1 MWGQDAFVIPYQ
13 WSNNTD
19 PMNAR
24 SVELYASTDRGRSWQ
39 KISEAQ
45 PSVRNFTYRAPGDG
59 EYWFAIRT
67 IDATG
72 NAWPAGPMQA
82 ELQVVVDTQSPQII
96 RLDGVIDAA
105 GQVTASWQAYDAHL
119 DNYSWTL
126 RYRTDQMTDW
136 QTVTPNTAGPASPTL
151 LVGQATWRVAP
162 GTKQVYLQASVRD
175 RAGNSRELGAVAS
188 ASAIPPGQLVGQGY
202 PQPTIGSASAD
213 GGPAFPSPQF
223 GFASRPALLPSLPAT
238 GATNDPFAA
247 AGQATL
253 PALPPIDSGP
263 QSSPAYSQA
272 APQFAQPQA
281 LSQPA
286 TSGWGNSLS
295 APASS
300 SWPVDNT
307 ASTPYSSSTNSPS
320 LSPWGPSPSENTNA
334 SSATGGLSPIGGSQS
349 SVNHFASL
357 SSGEPPQLAAA
368 APTAPQFAGQADQY
382 VNDLEF
388 EIDYQVD
395 RAGTFGVSRVE
406 LWGTRD
412 GGRSWRR
419 LAIDSDNVSPI
430 RASVPEPGDYGLR
443 IVVETAGGLDP
454 RTPRPGDRPELTLR
468 VDTDRPTAQL
478 MDVKQG
484 EAYFADHLVITWQAS
499 DADLSETPI
508 SLSYSSRAGGP
519 WIPLAT
525 GLANSGRYSWRLQ
538 RHLPGQ
544 IYIRLEAT
552 DRAGN
557 VTSSTTPTPI
567 SVSLPVP
574 TGSLQSVRGVG
585 R

>member
-1 MWGQDAFVIPYQ
+1 MPVIWGQDAFVIPYQ
-13 WSNNTD
+13 WTNNSD
-19 PMNAR
+19 PTNAR

-45 PSVRNFTYRAPGDG
+45 PSVRNFTYRAPADG

-67 IDATG
+67 IDAMG
-72 NAWPAGPMQA
+72 SSWPAGPMQA
-82 ELQVVVDTQSPQII
+82 ELQVVVDTLNPQII
-96 RLDGVIDAA
+96 RLDGVVDAT
-105 GQVTASWQAYDAHL
+105 GQATATWQAYDAHL
-119 DNYSWTL
+119 DSQSWIL

-136 QTVTPNTAGPASPTL
+136 QTVTPGAAGPASPTQL
-151 LVGQATWRVAP
+151 AGQASWRVPP
-162 GTKQVYLQASVRD
+162 GTRQVYLQASVRD
-175 RAGNSRELGAVAS
+175 QAGNSRELGAVA
-188 ASAIPPGQLVGQGY
+188 AATPPSQLAGQGY
-202 PQPTIGSASAD
+202 PQPTHSSPIAD
-213 GGPAFPSPQF
+213 SGPAFPIPQF
-223 GFASRPALLPSLPAT
+223 GFASRAT
-238 GATNDPFAA
+238 SPHVGATSDPFAA
-247 AGQATL
+247 AAQAAL
-253 PALPPIDSGP
+253 PALPPIDSWS
-263 QSSPAYSQA
+263 QANQAYSQHQA
-272 APQFAQPQA
+272 QPASQFAQP
-281 LSQPA
+281 
-286 TSGWGNSLS
+286 S

-300 SWPVDNT
+300 SWPADDT
-307 ASTPYSSSTNSPS
+307 AATPYDFSSAPS
-320 LSPWGPSPSENTNA
+320 LSPWGPS
-334 SSATGGLSPIGGSQS
+334 SAGAPGEYPAGGGLSPIGNSQNS
-349 SVNHFASL
+349 INHFASL
-357 SSGEPPQLAAA
+357 SSGEPPQLAA
-368 APTAPQFAGQADQY
+368 PSSDRPQFAGRADQY

-395 RAGTFGVSRVE
+395 RAGTFGISRVE

-468 VDTDRPTAQL
+468 VDTELPTAQL
-478 MDVKQG
+478 MDVRQG
-484 EAYFADHLVITWQAS
+484 EAYFADHLIITWQAS

-508 SLSYSSRAGGP
+508 SLSYSSRANGP

-544 IYIRLEAT
+544 IFLQLEAT

-557 VTSSTTPTPI
+557 VASATTPTPI
-567 SVSLPVP
+567 AVALPIP
-574 TGSLQSVRGVG
+574 TGSLQAVRGVG